1 MKSTFAALV
10 SCLALFAPSA
20 NADDGIT
27 CANVSASTRLQ
38 AYGFAHV
45 VTLSN
50 QCQRAVSCEVWTNVD
65 PAPRHTLQAKPGASA
80 EVVTRGG
87 SPSRD
92 VSAGKQC
99 RYL

>member
-1 MKSTFAALV
+1 MKS
-10 SCLALFAPSA
+10 SLALAGIAVCLGLFSAPA
-20 NADDGIT
+20 DADDGLA

-65 PAPRHTLQAKPGASA
+65 LSPRHTLQAKPGASA

-92 VSAGKQC
+92 VSASKHQ
-99 RYL
+99 